1 MELSPYNAPAGDQQ
15 TDWCLFK
22 QVRPTIPKQY
32 GTKKTG
38 AYAPFPIGII
48 RGNALTARP
57 PSAAHPRPVAQY
69 RDAGTSP
76 GFLSWISVA
85 SIEFERQIRDFKGKK
100 SATIGNFQQKLI
112 YTQF

>member
-1 MELSPYNAPAGDQQ
+1 MELSPYNAPAGDRL
-15 TDWCLFK
+15 TNGRLFK
-22 QVRPTIPKQY
+22 QVHPNIRKKY
-32 GTKKTG
+32 GTKKTD
-38 AYAPFPIGII
+38 AYAPFPIGIL
-48 RGNALTARP
+48 RGNAETPGAAR
-57 PSAAHPRPVAQY
+57 PRPVAQC